1 MTDPLPLAGR
11 AALVTGAS
19 GGIGLAVAAELAA
32 AGARTLLTARDPVR
46 LEAAAGRLRAAGHTV
61 ATLAGT
67 VADPGHLS
75 QCAALAVRELGG
87 LDVLVNNAATNL
99 PYGPLAEADPDLWRT
114 AFTVNVEA
122 PLRLT
127 QLAWRAWMREHGG
140 AVVNVCTEGAGH
152 VGPNVGAYGTSK
164 AALLHLTMQLA
175 GELGP
180 AVRVN
185 AVSPGLVRT
194 ETARFVWQDAE
205 AAIAAGLPMGRIGE
219 PGDVA
224 RAVRWLVSD
233 EAAWITG
240 TELVVDGGTRVRA
253 ARTGGAAGT
262 EGTAGTVGSGTGF
275 GGDTPAEAD
284 AVRERLLGRRPAPD
298 A

>member
-1 MTDPLPLAGR
+1 M
-11 AALVTGAS
+11 
-19 GGIGLAVAAELAA
+19 
-32 AGARTLLTARDPVR
+32 
-46 LEAAAGRLRAAGHTV
+46 
-61 ATLAGT
+61 
-67 VADPGHLS
+67 
-75 QCAALAVRELGG
+75 
-87 LDVLVNNAATNL
+87 
-99 PYGPLAEADPDLWRT
+99 
-114 AFTVNVEA
+114 
-122 PLRLT
+122 
-127 QLAWRAWMREHGG
+127 
-140 AVVNVCTEGAGH
+140 
-152 VGPNVGAYGTSK
+152 
-164 AALLHLTMQLA
+164 
-175 GELGP
+175 
-180 AVRVN
+180 
-185 AVSPGLVRT
+185 RT